1 MVEDG
6 ELGSGGIKV
15 EEGEGLEMGLAATTT
30 GYC

>member
-6 ELGSGGIKV
+6 ELGSVGITV
-15 EEGEGLEMGLAATTT
+15 EEGEGLEMVLAATTT